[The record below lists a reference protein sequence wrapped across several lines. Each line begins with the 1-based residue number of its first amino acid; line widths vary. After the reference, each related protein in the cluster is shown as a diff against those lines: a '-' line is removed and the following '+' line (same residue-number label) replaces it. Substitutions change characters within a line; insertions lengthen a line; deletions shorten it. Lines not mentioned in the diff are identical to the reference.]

1 MPTRMR
7 SSVGKKTSAKGKV
20 MYSHNPN
27 LVLRISSDPKERNIV
42 FVHLSESFLKNL
54 GVVVEIVSNQL
65 AFEIGDSLFTLET
78 SRGVRSL
85 YSPIKIVNSQITIE
99 AITKGIYLDETDVVM
114 SCYVDT
120 DVFNHLKEQKYA
132 LPKLQQT
139 TNPI

>member
-7 SSVGKKTSAKGKV
+7 SSVGKKTSAKEKV

-27 LVLRISSDPKERNIV
+27 LVLRVSDDPMYKNIV

-54 GVVVEIVSNQL
+54 GVVVEIVSSKSS
-65 AFEIGDSLFTLET
+65 FEIGDSLFTLET
-78 SRGVRSL
+78 SRGVRTL
-85 YSPIKIVNSQITIE
+85 YSPIRVANSQIAIE
-99 AITKGIYLDETDVVM
+99 AITKGIYLDETDVIM
-114 SCYVDT
+114 TCYVNT